1 VTSPGA
7 ASGGVRVAACLA
19 STLDGRLAHP
29 RIPVLG
35 SDGDRQRLETLRAQA
50 DVLLYGAGTARAD
63 SRRRIEFRYSE
74 IGRPVL
80 SRLGLPVPPMAV
92 LCRDTTFDFT
102 SPFWSTP
109 TRKLLLHA
117 RPEPTAAA
125 ASARP
130 AGLPRNVDYL
140 AVASSP
146 KRTGMSVALRGLAG
160 WLTGVREPA
169 PLPGGSGSGQEP
181 VRVLCEGGGA
191 LVAGLLGADLLD
203 ELFLTLTGWI
213 AGDDDGAP
221 LSVGGTIGGTTGARH
236 LTLQS
241 AEVASSTSEVFLR
254 YRREGRPAWPIT
266 EHR

>member
-1 VTSPGA
+1 MTSPGT
-7 ASGGVRVAACLA
+7 ASGGVQVAACLA

-29 RIPVLG
+29 QIPVLG
-35 SDGDRQRLETLRAQA
+35 SDTDRQRLETLRAQA

-63 SRRRIEFRYSE
+63 SRRRIEFRYPE

-102 SPFWSTP
+102 APFWTTP

-117 RPEPTAAA
+117 RPEPTAAG
-125 ASARP
+125 ARP
-130 AGLPRNVDYL
+130 AGLPGSVDYL
-140 AVASSP
+140 PVVFSP
-146 KRTGMSVALRGLAG
+146 DRNGMSVALTELVG
-160 WLTGVREPA
+160 WLTDGSEPG
-169 PLPGGSGSGQEP
+169 PLPGGSSAEQGQ

-213 AGDDDGAP
+213 AGDDEAAP
-221 LSVGGTIGGTTGARH
+221 LTIGGSIGGATGARH
-236 LTLQS
+236 LTLHS